1 MGVALAESD
10 LTASDLALFRGRDP
24 GHLRSLAG
32 KVNRKAF
39 SSGST
44 IMTADQIGEVVY
56 VILSGTVKVHL
67 EQEDGHD
74 VIIAI
79 LGPGEV
85 VGEMSALDE
94 RSRSASVVTLEKSE
108 LLWID
113 RHEFEQ
119 CLKTQPM
126 FAFNLSCILSKRL
139 RLANAQIQALAA
151 HAVENRVA
159 RQLIAFADRYGE
171 KISTGK
177 LKIPI
182 RLTQSDIA
190 ALVGASR
197 EHTNKVLVSYRERGY
212 LSVSSS
218 HHITILNKDALV
230 KRC

>member
-1 MGVALAESD
+1 MALPDSD
-10 LTASDLALFRGRDP
+10 LAASDLSLFRGLDAEN
-24 GHLRSLAG
+24 LRTLAERL
-32 KVNRKAF
+32 NRKVFAA
-39 SSGST
+39 GST

-56 VILSGTVKVHL
+56 VIISGTVKVHL
-67 EQEDGHD
+67 EQEDGTD
-74 VIIAI
+74 VIMAI

-85 VGEMSALDE
+85 VGEMSALDD
-94 RSRSASVVTLEKSE
+94 RSRSASVVTLEKTE

-113 RHEFEQ
+113 RHEFEH

-190 ALVGASR
+190 GLVGASR
-197 EHTNKVLVSYRERGY
+197 EHTNKVLVSYKERGY

-230 KRC
+230 RRC